1 MLTPASDFFESLVSA
16 CRAGIG
22 DDLRSVVYFNP
33 ERFDVLYARS
43 DLATDDDRDPAGQGV
58 RAIFVETER
67 SGFDVEPL
75 YTELSAEGGAEP
87 ALGEYE
93 FTVRV
98 FADGFVS
105 RVIVGDH
112 GVLTTTDGID
122 ADAFRE
128 IAVTLRKLLA
138 EVRAE

>member
-1 MLTPASDFFESLVSA
+1 MLTSASDLYESLVSA

-22 DDLRSVVYFNP
+22 DDLRSVVYFTR
-33 ERFDVLYARS
+33 ETFDVLYVRS
-43 DLATDDDRDPAGQGV
+43 DLAEDDDRARAV
-58 RAIFVETER
+58 RAVFVETER

-75 YTELSAEGGAEP
+75 YSDRSVDGGAEP
-87 ALGEYE
+87 ALGEYQ

-98 FADGFVS
+98 FADGFVT

-122 ADAFRE
+122 ADAFHE

-138 EVRAE
+138 AAPVE